1 MAICYPYMTVNL
13 EWSYGTEG
21 PGSTPRGS
29 GHRRGAWIA
38 PLVDRA
44 PHARR
49 IDASLCLRGAPL
61 LATKAQKPPTKRRP
75 ASHGSSDP
83 LKNQPKKKKK
93 KKQRKKLSR
102 HGFARRQV
110 LRFGGLDLPRQR
122 HPPLVRPRHHRCK
135 LPHPILLPLLLMNPW
150 LRPPGWSVF
159 GSSMAISFP
168 PLREWMFRCGCEF
181 SVECT
186 RSREL
191 EVLGVR
197 WPLNP

>member
-1 MAICYPYMTVNL
+1 MLSYMTVNL

-61 LATKAQKPPTKRRP
+61 FFLSHQGSETAYKTAPGVPRIKRP
-75 ASHGSSDP
+75 
-83 LKNQPKKKKK
+83 PKKPTEKEKK

>member
-1 MAICYPYMTVNL
+1 MLSIHDRKPRMVL
-13 EWSYGTEG
+13 WDGGTREYSSGVRSSAGCVDCATCRPG
-21 PGSTPRGS
+21 PTCQT
-29 GHRRGAWIA
+29 HRCFA
-38 PLVDRA
+38 LFT
-44 PHARR
+44 RR
-49 IDASLCLRGAPL
+49 ASLSHQGSETAYKTAPGV
-61 LATKAQKPPTKRRP
+61 PRIKRP
-75 ASHGSSDP
+75 
-83 LKNQPKKKKK
+83 PKKPTEKEKK

-168 PLREWMFRCGCEF
+168 RFVSGCF
-181 SVECT
+181 VVAANF
-186 RSREL
+186 L
-191 EVLGVR
+191 WNVR
-197 WPLNP
+197 ALANWRF